1 MIRIAQHGVNIR
13 TILRRHRPLQ
23 LQGSH
28 LHQCTSLYKYIDPRE
43 RPPCPPPPV
52 PPPPAP
58 RDYKLFWGAMTALV
72 LAGGFAAYAKTSPE
86 VRDWLTINAPWFD
99 DVIAVAYQEN
109 MTYKEFILQCTEDAK
124 KYLNSYVRDD
134 KPKQCSFE
142 EGSALSNVELPDQ
155 PADQALREKENE
167 SPCDTLPPPVVTK
180 DVCEIEKC
188 LTDLADTALNNY
200 GTARDACAYYN
211 KLVEETMLDFS
222 MSSLGELRH
231 AMLERQDLVKTSV
244 DNANYAVSRLDEL
257 TRYFECGVQA
267 PKESLDNTKALLK
280 DYRDKIQTTSA
291 NYQWENDRSL
301 AMDKQWQMVGE
312 VVEKYSAETQQ
323 MFPAPR
329 RGQTDTDLLLIHA
342 TRYMQQLEGEV
353 REARAAMSARV
364 ARGLL
369 TLPQD
374 EQQRSGRE
382 ALVQAAVRRR
392 RTEMDREYRKRSEEL
407 RAANEHMIS
416 ECLKRQ
422 RAEHEE
428 TLRQRVLQKEI
439 EAKARLNKLIAE
451 KVAAEKLVLA
461 AQLAEMRSKLNVV
474 EEKLNE
480 RLRAERCVRRARALW
495 AAGGALLAAT
505 RAPHAAPLAA
515 LLRDVQDAAGE
526 DDEFVRTVLKSIPD
540 YVRDEGIELESVLR
554 KKYYEMEKV
563 ALKVALVEEDG
574 APLFVYFLSW
584 LQYMLLFVKIS
595 GIPQA
600 EYESSTDVLP
610 EDLDTF
616 DLLQRA
622 RFWLEHGS
630 CERAVR
636 CVRGVRGAAGA
647 AAGRW
652 ARRAGGLLAVRA
664 AAHAVRAH
672 AAHLALQYV

>member
-13 TILRRHRPLQ
+13 TILQRRHRPLQ

-474 EEKLNE
+474 EEKLN
-480 RLRAERCVRRARALW
+480 
-495 AAGGALLAAT
+495 
-505 RAPHAAPLAA
+505 
-515 LLRDVQDAAGE
+515 GE

>member
-13 TILRRHRPLQ
+13 TILQRRHRPLQ

-474 EEKLNE
+474 EEKLNDGE
-480 RLRAERCVRRARALW
+480 GGLKSGASGRRRGPAVRVLPVVAAVHVTIRQDIRDPAGGVRELHRCAARRFGHIRFTAEGAVLAGARVVRARGALRARGAGRGGGGGGAVGAARGGAAGRAGRRAR
-495 AAGGALLAAT
+495 
-505 RAPHAAPLAA
+505 RP
-515 LLRDVQDAAGE
+515 R
-526 DDEFVRTVLKSIPD
+526 
-540 YVRDEGIELESVLR
+540 
-554 KKYYEMEKV
+554 
-563 ALKVALVEEDG
+563 
-574 APLFVYFLSW
+574 
-584 LQYMLLFVKIS
+584 
-595 GIPQA
+595 
-600 EYESSTDVLP
+600 
-610 EDLDTF
+610 
-616 DLLQRA
+616 
-622 RFWLEHGS
+622 
-630 CERAVR
+630 
-636 CVRGVRGAAGA
+636 
-647 AAGRW
+647 
-652 ARRAGGLLAVRA
+652 ARRAPRPAVRVTRGRGA
-664 AAHAVRAH
+664 RGAGRAG
-672 AAHLALQYV
+672 AGRAGGGARGGRGARGEDSANLPFLVATLN